1 MKSIKPIAYLIL
13 LAVAGFLVWYFF
25 FPPPEKVIKKRLE
38 KLAASISAAPSGN
51 IAIIAN
57 VNTIASFFHPEVSIS
72 VEGFGREVQSIQ
84 GRGEIQQMALG
95 ARQRVGRIEVKFYN
109 IDVLVNES
117 KTSAEVLM
125 TALVNIGDQTDAVV
139 QNLKMQMEL
148 VDKKW
153 LVRSVIPI
161 SQNLQMR

>member
-1 MKSIKPIAYLIL
+1 MKSIKPIAYLTL

>member
-1 MKSIKPIAYLIL
+1 M
-13 LAVAGFLVWYFF
+13 
-25 FPPPEKVIKKRLE
+25 
-38 KLAASISAAPSGN
+38 
-51 IAIIAN
+51 
-57 VNTIASFFHPEVSIS
+57 NTIASFFHPEVSIS

>member
-125 TALVNIGDQTDAVV
+125 TALVNIGDQTYAVV

-148 VDKKW
+148 VDKKS